1 MFFINFLQVSDLR
14 SALSSPRQ
22 VSWTTLAPMPTERPG
37 FSVEIIDESRI
48 FLIGKDF
55 CDVYDVR
62 ANSWTSVQVPF
73 TDPAAGH
80 QGQDRAAS
88 RPVTAALGSSIYVF
102 GNRPVG
108 GGVNSAWILDC
119 HTLSCQPLVPSPE
132 TRFDPKGAF
141 SHNGMIYLV
150 GWQAATNNFVSC
162 FDPRSKKWSLVVKG
176 QSGHFSSNGILTRK
190 SLFPSLQL

>member
-1 MFFINFLQVSDLR
+1 
-14 SALSSPRQ
+14 
-22 VSWTTLAPMPTERPG
+22 MPTERTG
-37 FSVEIIDESRI
+37 FVLQNIDESKI

-55 CDVYDVR
+55 CDVFDVE
-62 ANSWTSVQVPF
+62 ANLWTSVSVPY

-80 QGQDRAAS
+80 PGLDRAAAK
-88 RPVTAALGSSIYVF
+88 PVTAALGSSIYVF
-102 GNRPVG
+102 GNRPVA
-108 GGVNSAWILDC
+108 GGVNGAWILDC
-119 HTLSCQPLVPSPE
+119 HSLTWQPLVPAPE

-190 SLFPSLQL
+190 SVFPSLQP